1 MIGSQ
6 TKPDGSSARPELD
19 ADADLAS
26 TGPDDPRL
34 VHFDWEAMEDAFGRT
49 FVSVEQYLH
58 LRTGAISRLEH
69 GVTDPAFF
77 ELVRSDPEQR
87 FIDPVPPACQYRW
100 LEEFIDTVDD
110 EEMAA
115 MLSERIQGKK
125 VFRRFKDVLAL
136 DRDLLGGWYAFRVGR
151 VHEQIHAW
159 LALHGLAAAT
169 PPPAFPWTLGSLAE
183 ARWSPRQARRHL
195 LALTGSLGVGELIA
209 LTDLAMFLRS
219 RSLR

>member
-6 TKPDGSSARPELD
+6 TNLDGSRGR
-19 ADADLAS
+19 ADL
-26 TGPDDPRL
+26 GDDAALSPTETDDERL
-34 VHFDWEAMEDAFGRT
+34 VRFDWEAMEDAFGRT

-58 LRTGAISRLEH
+58 VRTGAISRLEH
-69 GVTDPAFF
+69 GVTDPALF
-77 ELVRSDPEQR
+77 EVIRSDPEQR
-87 FIDPVPPACQYRW
+87 FIDPVPPAGQYRW

-115 MLSERIQGKK
+115 RLAESIQGKK
-125 VFRRFKDVLAL
+125 VFRRFKDVLAD
-136 DRDLLGGWYAFRVGR
+136 DRGLLEAWYAFRIGR

-169 PPPAFPWTLGSLAE
+169 PPPAFPWTVGSLAE
-183 ARWSPRQARRHL
+183 ARWSPRQARRRL
-195 LALTGSLGVGELIA
+195 MALTESLGVGELTA